1 MMNVKLILVA
11 IAILVVIAAV
21 GAYWKFGPS
30 KTVPIEVETLS
41 APPDAPSLGE
51 ALYEEA
57 ANPVKNVVP
66 ETNPFSGETNPLKA
80 IYKNPFE

>member
-1 MMNVKLILVA
+1 MNAKLILATVA
-11 IAILVVIAAV
+11 ILIVAAAL
-21 GAYWKFGPS
+21 GAYWKFGPT
-30 KTVPIEVETLS
+30 KIAPVEVKNSTES
-41 APPDAPSLGE
+41 DAPSLGE
-51 ALYEEA
+51 ALYEDA

>member
-1 MMNVKLILVA
+1 MVMNAKLILA
-11 IAILVVIAAV
+11 IAAILIVIAAV
-21 GAYWKFGPS
+21 GAYWKFGPT
-30 KTVPIEVETLS
+30 KTTPVEVENS
-41 APPDAPSLGE
+41 AKPDAPSLGE
-51 ALYEEA
+51 ALYEDA